1 MSQYRSMM
9 SRGMANT
16 EIAEAAAA
24 AANAPAS
31 EHAVHRSLLLRHSEA
46 LAKALLAD
54 GATTHRQLPV
64 GCPTAT
70 DVVLG
75 KKRTTDNEKYD
86 CALATIDA
94 TSGQFAHSNQDGSCH
109 CGDPLSGHGD
119 PLNGVAATVLAGS
132 CDGCLPRYFQHEYRR
147 RITTLTA
154 DRTWGEIAEWTPI
167 ELKQYLDER
176 TDSGVA
182 VQRAQQ
188 LLDALDILSEHRYT
202 DGVSLTDLPT
212 TSYDHLVA
220 FLTEL
225 PNIDEHD
232 AWWLLLTAFDKP
244 VWPTDPALTDGAVA
258 LGLLAPSARD
268 SDQAHRPRIET
279 DVTDRLLLPLHRG
292 LATVIQMRGS
302 DMSGLATEVRKFF
315 LSYRVQQQTRS
326 VEAANKSVIIDLFAG
341 AGGLSLGFENTG
353 FQVALAVDHNE
364 AATDTYRLNHPEV
377 PHERVLTT
385 DIEEAVCSDVF
396 SGIAASSDVD
406 VVVGGPPCQALSIA
420 GYRSRRANDDNY
432 SVADDYRTT
441 LYEQY
446 IAAIQRLDPEFIV
459 MENVMGIVNR
469 LEGTDHRIIED
480 VIAGLDDAGYHADY
494 RELDCSE
501 YGIPQK
507 RDRVIVI
514 GRRKVDSSVPEED
527 VADVFNRL
535 DNYRTD
541 DPPTL
546 RDALS
551 GLVQIRRGRGGP
563 VTIGRTSGRRSDFVT
578 DHELGSDTSL
588 VFNHQARRHPKP
600 KDRELFETAMSPGDT
615 SWDIVHSTEYD
626 HLVDYDVG
634 TEDEPRFSDK
644 YRMLRWDDPAPTVV
658 AHLAK
663 DSNNFIIPD
672 YYDHVSAN
680 SEKED
685 PRRNRG
691 VTPREAARIQT
702 FPDEYVFL
710 GAFTSWFRQIGNA
723 VPPLLGHHVATAVAD
738 SLATGISDSAE
749 AVSSSVQSAVADD
762 D

>member
-1 MSQYRSMM
+1 M
-9 SRGMANT
+9 SRGMAHT
-16 EIAEAAAA
+16 GIAEAAAT
-24 AANAPAS
+24 AANAPTS
-31 EHAVHRSLLLRHSEA
+31 EYAAHRKLLMRHSEA

-70 DVVLG
+70 DIALA

-94 TSGQFAHSNQDGSCH
+94 TSGQLAHSDQDGSCC
-109 CGDPLSGHGD
+109 CGDPLSGHGN
-119 PLNGVAATVLAGS
+119 PLNSVAATVLAGP
-132 CDGCLPRYFQHEYRR
+132 CDGCLPRYFQHDYRR
-147 RITTLTA
+147 RIATLTA
-154 DRTWGEIAEWTPI
+154 DRTWEEIAEWTPT

-176 TDSGVA
+176 TDHRVA
-182 VQRAQQ
+182 IQRAQQ
-188 LLDALDILSEHRYT
+188 LLDALDILSEHRYV

-268 SDQAHRPRIET
+268 PERAHRPRIE
-279 DVTDRLLLPLHRG
+279 DDITDRLLLPLHRG
-292 LATVIQMRGS
+292 LATIVQMRGS
-302 DMSGLATEVRKFF
+302 DISELTTEVRKFF
-315 LSYRVQQQTRS
+315 LSYRMQKQARPM
-326 VEAANKSVIIDLFAG
+326 EAADKSVIVDLFAG
-341 AGGLSLGFENTG
+341 AGGLSLGFETTG

-385 DIEEAVCSDVF
+385 DIEEAVSSEAF
-396 SGIAASSDVD
+396 SKIAASGDVD

-420 GYRSRRANDDNY
+420 GYRSRRADDDSY
-432 SVADDYRTT
+432 SVIDDHRTT

-469 LEGTDHRIIED
+469 LEETDHRIIED
-480 VIAGLDDAGYHADY
+480 VIAELDDAGYHADY

-514 GRRKVDSSVPEED
+514 GRRKADSAVPEAD
-527 VADVFNRL
+527 VAGAFDRL
-535 DNYRTD
+535 DDYQTD
-541 DPPTL
+541 DPPNL

-551 GLVQIRRGRGGP
+551 GIVQIRRGMGGL
-563 VTIGRTSGRRSDFVT
+563 VTVGRTSGRRSDFVT
-578 DHELGSDTSL
+578 DHKLGSDTSI

-615 SWDIVHSTEYD
+615 SWDIVHSTEYG
-626 HLVDYDVG
+626 HLIDYDVG

-672 YYDHVSAN
+672 YYDHVSGN
-680 SEKED
+680 SEKAD

-702 FPDEYVFL
+702 FPDDYVFL

-738 SLATGISDSAE
+738 TLATSTSDSVE
-749 AVSSSVQSAVADD
+749 AVGSSVQAAVSDD

>member
-1 MSQYRSMM
+1 M
-9 SRGMANT
+9 SRGMAHMGIT
-16 EIAEAAAA
+16 EAAAA
-24 AANAPAS
+24 AADAPAS
-31 EHAVHRSLLLRHSEA
+31 EYAAHRNLLLRHSGS

-70 DVVLG
+70 DISLA
-75 KKRTTDNEKYD
+75 KKRRTDNEKYD
-86 CALATIDA
+86 CTLATIDA
-94 TSGQFAHSNQDGSCH
+94 TSGQLTQLGQDGSC
-109 CGDPLSGHGD
+109 CCDDPLSGHGN
-119 PLNGVAATVLAGS
+119 PLNSVAATILAGP
-132 CDGCLPRYFQHEYRR
+132 CDGCLPRYFQHEYRQ

-154 DRTWGEIAEWTPI
+154 DSTWEEIAEYTAA

-176 TDSGVA
+176 TNRGVA
-182 VQRAQQ
+182 LQRAQQ
-188 LLDALDILSEHRYT
+188 LLNALDTLSEHRYT

-212 TSYDHLVA
+212 TSYDHLVT

-244 VWPTDPALTDGAVA
+244 VWPTDSALTEGAVA
-258 LGLLAPSARD
+258 LGLLAPSDRD
-268 SDQAHRPRIET
+268 PEQAHRPQIET

-292 LATVIQMRGS
+292 LATVIQIHGS
-302 DMSGLATEVRKFF
+302 DMSGMATEVLKFF
-315 LSYRVQQQTRS
+315 LSYRMQQQSGS
-326 VEAANKSVIIDLFAG
+326 VEETDKSVIVDLFAG
-341 AGGLSLGFENTG
+341 AGGLSLGFETTG
-353 FQVALAVDHNE
+353 FQVSLAVDHNE
-364 AATDTYRLNHPEV
+364 PATDTYRLNHPDV
-377 PHERVLTT
+377 PHERVLTA
-385 DIEEAVCSDVF
+385 DIEEAVNSNVF
-396 SGIAASSDVD
+396 SEIAASGDVD
-406 VVVGGPPCQALSIA
+406 VVVGGPPCQALSAA
-420 GYRSRRANDDNY
+420 GYRSRRADDDSY

-441 LYEQY
+441 LYKHY
-446 IAAIQRLDPEFIV
+446 ITAIQRLNPEFIV

-469 LEGTDHRIIED
+469 LEATDHRIIDD

-494 RELDCSE
+494 RKLDCSE

-507 RDRVIVI
+507 RERVIVI
-514 GRRKVDSSVPEED
+514 GRRKVDTTVPEMD
-527 VADVFNRL
+527 VADVFNRI
-535 DNYRTD
+535 NNHQTD

-551 GLVQIRRGRGGP
+551 GLVQIRRGRGGQ
-563 VTIGRTSGRRSDFVT
+563 VTVGRTKGRRSDFVT
-578 DHELGSDTSL
+578 DHELGSDTSI

-600 KDRELFETAMSPGDT
+600 KDRKLFETAMSPGDT

-626 HLVDYDVG
+626 HLIDYDVG
-634 TEDEPRFSDK
+634 TEDDRRFADK

-672 YYDHVSAN
+672 YHHHI
-680 SEKED
+680 SENPEKAD

-723 VPPLLGHHVATAVAD
+723 VPPLLGHHVATAVAGG
-738 SLATGISDSAE
+738 LATGMSDSVD
-749 AVSSSVQSAVADD
+749 AVGCSVQAIASDD